1 MTKPV
6 EQPTAPEP
14 TPQPPTPTLAQLLAA
29 WLEEHNAEISI
40 GVRTP
45 TGDAVISPVNFIPPG
60 WTLTYVPVA
69 KAK

>member
-1 MTKPV
+1 MTKTA

-14 TPQPPTPTLAQLLAA
+14 TPALPQLLAA

-69 KAK
+69 KAKA

>member
-1 MTKPV
+1 MSEETK
-6 EQPTAPEP
+6 PTAPEP
-14 TPQPPTPTLAQLLAA
+14 APTLAQLLAA

-60 WTLTYVPVA
+60 WMLTYVPVPKA
-69 KAK
+69 KA